1 MTNEMNYLKV
11 VFISL
16 FLNFSFALYGQQ
28 KHQYIQDNKDLA
40 NELSQK
46 YGIPSAI
53 ILGVAFVET
62 GGGTSKN
69 AKNSNNHFGI
79 VGKNKKYKSK
89 YKSFSSK
96 RESFEAF
103 CKLLSRKKY
112 YAELKGNGDYKLWV
126 QAIAGAGYSTQ
137 PKEWMRRVN
146 LIIDKFQLSK
156 QS

>member
-16 FLNFSFALYGQQ
+16 FLSFSFALYGQQ
-28 KHQYIQDNKDLA
+28 KHQYIQNNKDLA

-62 GGGTSKN
+62 GGGTSR
-69 AKNSNNHFGI
+69 NSKVLNNHFGI
-79 VGKNKKYKSK
+79 IGKKRTKKSK
-89 YKSFSSK
+89 YRSFSSK
-96 RESFEAF
+96 RESYEAF

-112 YAELKGNGDYKLWV
+112 YAELKGNEDHTLWV
-126 QAIAGAGYSTQ
+126 QAIADAGYSTQ

-156 QS
+156 KP